1 MYTQIQKISLM
12 LFIFLIISIVLLVK
26 WIDSDSVDTN
36 ISNTENLEQVIAIDK
51 KDEEIDIV

>member
-1 MYTQIQKISLM
+1 M